1 MIAPVQTPSWP
12 PEIPGPVVNTYAL
25 NPVDPAIRTDMEAGA
40 ARSRRRTL
48 ARNDRVDVGW
58 IFTDAE
64 MALFRA
70 WFDDPLNGNGGS
82 VWFTV
87 DLALGTGG
95 IVSATARFAGVWKAT
110 LLSSGLIWSVT
121 ATLEIRDAG

>member
-1 MIAPVQTPSWP
+1 MVAIVQTPAWP
-12 PEIPGPVVNTYAL
+12 IEIPGPTVDTYAL
-25 NPVDPAIRTDMEAGA
+25 NPVDPSIHTDMEAGA
-40 ARSRRRTL
+40 ARTRRRTL

-58 IFTDAE
+58 IFSDSE
-64 MALFRA
+64 MAIFRS
-70 WFDDPLNGNGGS
+70 WFDDPTQCNGGS

-95 IVSATARFAGVWKAT
+95 IVSATARFQSVWKAT
-110 LLSSGLIWSVT
+110 ALSGLNWSVT